1 MINLRY
7 RTFNQRRKG
16 CGYQFSSTAPADAQ
30 SSMAQK
36 VAPPTENDEE
46 DVAQWKVGHH
56 GHADNESFGEQRI
69 AFASF
74 Y

>member
-1 MINLRY
+1 MIFMKGLSYLKIERNQMIDLRY

-16 CGYQFSSTAPADAQ
+16 CGNQFGSTAPADAQ

-46 DVAQWKVGHH
+46 DVAQ
-56 GHADNESFGEQRI
+56 
-69 AFASF
+69 
-74 Y
+74 